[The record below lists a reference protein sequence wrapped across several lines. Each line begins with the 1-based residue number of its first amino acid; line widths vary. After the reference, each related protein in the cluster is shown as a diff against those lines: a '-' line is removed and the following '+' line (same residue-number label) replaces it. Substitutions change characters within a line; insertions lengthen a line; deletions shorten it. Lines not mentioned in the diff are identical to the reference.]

1 MRDSSSDSA
10 PAVIT
15 KKVTRKDIARQLGV
29 SVSAVSRALNNSGYV
44 NKEAKEKILALAE
57 ELHYTPNPVAMT
69 LQQRKTRQIMFV
81 CKDLHNS
88 FNIDL
93 YYGMLK
99 VAEERGYML
108 LLNGKLDF
116 TLLRETLVD
125 GIILANDY
133 AAYDYDRR
141 CGKNYY
147 LPAVTAGFGNR
158 FPMRKAIPVVE
169 WNLFEGME
177 KAIGYLR
184 RHGHRKIALACS
196 DVFLAADPRTVAW
209 ISMMREELGKDLPR
223 YHLGINSQDLNA
235 VPGTAKVPG
244 SRETQGNI
252 YAAGNEEKRGIVE
265 ALGTVTER
273 ALKQEEENFFEHGL
287 LAAQLF
293 IDRKLSATAL
303 ICFNDE
309 LGFGVLSGLQKA
321 GVRVPEDIS
330 LISFDGC
337 YRIAQ
342 TTPRLTSVTCRPEHM
357 GEKLAGQLIDMIE
370 GRPYHYVERVPIRI
384 LEGESVRTI
393 RR

>member
-1 MRDSSSDSA
+1 MSEKAQGGSA
-10 PAVIT
+10 PSINR
-15 KKVTRKDIARQLGV
+15 KVTRKDIARQLGV
-29 SVSAVSRALNNSGYV
+29 SVSVVSRALNNSGYV

-125 GIILANDY
+125 GIILSNDY

-158 FPMRKAIPVVE
+158 FPMQKAIPVVE
-169 WNLFEGME
+169 WNLYEGME

-184 RHGHRKIALACS
+184 RYGHKKIALACS

-209 ISMMREELGKDLPR
+209 ISLMRDELGKDLAR
-223 YHLGINSQDLNA
+223 YHLGINSHDLN
-235 VPGTAKVPG
+235 VIPGMLMPG
-244 SRETQGNI
+244 KGDKQGT
-252 YAAGNEEKRGIVE
+252 VE

-273 ALKQEEENFFEHGL
+273 ALKQEEENFFEHGR
-287 LAAQLF
+287 LAARLF
-293 IDRKLSATAL
+293 LDRKLDATAL
-303 ICFNDE
+303 VCFNDE

-321 GVRVPEDIS
+321 GIRVPEDIS

-337 YRIAQ
+337 YRIPQ
-342 TTPRLTSVTCRPEHM
+342 TTPRLTTVTGQPERM
-357 GEKLAGQLIDMIE
+357 GARLAGMLIDMIE
-370 GRPYHYVERVPIRI
+370 GRTYHYVERMPIKI
-384 LEGESVRTI
+384 LEGESVGLAGKR
-393 RR
+393 